1 MKNDKTSHWN
11 YRVMSHFDADMDEH
25 YFEIHEV
32 YYNDLE
38 EVINWGEES
47 SCPFG
52 EDASSLQKTV
62 KMMND
67 AFNKPVLDYETG
79 KEIISND

>member
-1 MKNDKTSHWN
+1 MVSDKTNHWN
-11 YRVMSHFDADMDEH
+11 YRVMQHYDLEFKKN

-32 YYNDLE
+32 YYNDVE

-47 SCPFG
+47 SSPFG
-52 EDASSLQKTV
+52 EDLDSLKSAM
-62 KMMND
+62 KMMSD

-79 KEIISND
+79 KEI